1 MRLTKAIKESL
12 SYWHI
17 VQLIVNN
24 RFLFL
29 SISVLEKCN
38 RYRPDHWNDPLE
50 SKWKRKSEISS
61 SEHGRRVGRVIEM
74 WPVIFPI
81 KFLFHI
87 SWLSPCLCPQSIV
100 KKAVP
105 EPISFLR
112 TWINLLLFAFG
123 DVSMG
128 NDPLAAIIGQQW
140 LSFWK
145 VMGSFPPR
153 GALWRLFKSFATYL
167 VEMLGLFH
175 GGSGSSNWFVKKFQS
190 D

>member
-128 NDPLAAIIGQQW
+128 NDPGCNNRAAMAFILKGYGVVSTTWRFMKAFQEFRNVPRWDAWAISW
-140 LSFWK
+140 RFWQ
-145 VMGSFPPR
+145 F
-153 GALWRLFKSFATYL
+153 
-167 VEMLGLFH
+167 
-175 GGSGSSNWFVKKFQS
+175 
-190 D
+190 